1 MVATGWPDSIAGS
14 LLDGRYQLT
23 HRLGEGGFATTYL
36 AVDTRLPG
44 HPQCVVKH
52 LRAPADP
59 VLYRQALR
67 LFRTEAEV
75 LQLLGR
81 HDRIPQLYAFLE
93 ERGELYLVQEYLE
106 GQTLADELAE
116 VDRFSVANT
125 VALLSD
131 VVTVLQVVHAAGWVH
146 QDIKPANLLRRQYDG
161 AIALLD
167 FGNAKFLPAVVE
179 TLPDDRI
186 PLGTPGYLAPE
197 QAAGCGTPQ
206 SDLYAAAAVS
216 LQALTGIHPI
226 AFPRDEQGRVLWDET
241 WPQEAELRRI
251 LLRALDPSPRRRYP
265 DAQALLAD
273 LANLPYHRATP
284 PAVVPTP
291 LPKLRWWLAM
301 ILAGVGML
309 SATIAE
315 LWPQPPAIASWQT
328 ALAQA
333 LARQQWAEADR
344 LTYEG
349 LAGPGLWENSQIRP
363 SCADVRAVDRLWQ
376 EASAGRLGF
385 TPQIRVW
392 QRATSST
399 MAAIALGWQ
408 NAQGRALV
416 ATRYD
421 RAQGRWVYVLPPQFQ
436 NPPVGHL
443 PYTFRESEALRPRWH
458 NWLTA
463 CLQGA
468 S

>member
-1 MVATGWPDSIAGS
+1 MVATGWQGPVAGQ
-14 LLDGRYQLT
+14 LLDRRYQLT
-23 HRLGEGGFATTYL
+23 HRLGEGGFAITYL

-52 LRAPADP
+52 LRKLADP

-106 GQTLADELAE
+106 GQTLADELAT
-116 VDRFSVANT
+116 VDRFSAANT
-125 VALLSD
+125 VALLGE
-131 VVTVLQVVHAAGWVH
+131 VATVLQAVHAEGWVH

-179 TLPDDRI
+179 TLPDDMI
-186 PLGTPGYLAPE
+186 PLGTPGYIPPE

-206 SDLYAAAAVS
+206 SDVYAAAAVS
-216 LQALTGIHPI
+216 LQALTGIHPT
-226 AFPRDEQGRVLWDET
+226 AFPRDDQGRVLWDET
-241 WPQEAELRRI
+241 WPQDTELRRI

-265 DAQALLAD
+265 DAKTLLAD
-273 LANLPYHRATP
+273 LANLPYHRAAPPPSVPATP
-284 PAVVPTP
+284 PQP
-291 LPKLRWWLAM
+291 RWPLAM

-309 SATIAE
+309 SAAIAG
-315 LWPQPPAIASWQT
+315 LWPRPTAIPSWQT

-349 LAGPGLWENSQIRP
+349 LAGPGLFENGQIHP
-363 SCADVRAVDRLWQ
+363 TCTDVREVDRLWQ

-385 TPQIRVW
+385 TPQTRVW
-392 QRATSST
+392 QQAPSST
-399 MAAIALGWQ
+399 AAAIALGWQ
-408 NAQGRALV
+408 DGQGRALV

-421 RAQGRWVYVLPPQFQ
+421 RPQGRWVYALPPQFQ
-436 NPPVGHL
+436 NPPTGHL

-458 NWLTA
+458 HWLTA
-463 CLQGA
+463 CLQGP